1 MATRSTISLKTED
14 GYNTIYCHWDGY
26 PSHNGKL
33 LQEHYN
39 TQERVEEL
47 IALGSISSLRK
58 HIKPAEGTPHTF
70 EKPAEDVTVAYHRD
84 RQEGYES
91 VIARHK
97 ELRAVYDEGEQYNY
111 VFVDGTWCLIKND
124 NPGLVLCSD
133 LYN

>member
-33 LQEHYN
+33 LQDHYN

-58 HIKPAEGTPHTF
+58 HIKPVEGIPHTF
-70 EKPAEDVTVAYHRD
+70 EKPAEDITVVYYRD
-84 RQEGYES
+84 RQEGNEPII
-91 VIARHK
+91 VHHE
-97 ELRAVYDEGEQYNY
+97 ELRTVYDEGEQYNY
-111 VFVDGTWCLIKND
+111 VFVDGIWCLIKND